1 MGSQATFYAVC
12 WYRRSFCRIRACQ
25 RYESGDLLP
34 TRAMRNTLVLL
45 DGHPAAVSVLIARH
59 AALLAKQDAV

>member
-1 MGSQATFYAVC
+1 
-12 WYRRSFCRIRACQ
+12 
-25 RYESGDLLP
+25 LP